1 MKEKEAGRC
10 ILEKEAG
17 KCILEKEAG
26 TWIYE
31 GERGR
36 KECFEERGREEL
48 GSTLVG
54 DRPSIE
60 LERSYSKEDD
70 GIGNWYTPFYMR
82 M

>member
-1 MKEKEAGRC
+1 MEKEAGTC

-17 KCILEKEAG
+17 RC
-26 TWIYE
+26 IYE

-54 DRPSIE
+54 DRPSTE
-60 LERSYSKEDD
+60 LELSYCKEDD
-70 GIGNWYTPFYMR
+70 EIGNWYTPFYMR